1 MWSNPP
7 PHPGLN
13 YMLALP
19 NMIHYCSET
28 DSEDG
33 ATTESSGLE
42 RSRIIYNLE
51 GNFAADD

>member
-1 MWSNPP
+1 
-7 PHPGLN
+7 
-13 YMLALP
+13 MLALP

-33 ATTESSGLE
+33 ASTESSGLE